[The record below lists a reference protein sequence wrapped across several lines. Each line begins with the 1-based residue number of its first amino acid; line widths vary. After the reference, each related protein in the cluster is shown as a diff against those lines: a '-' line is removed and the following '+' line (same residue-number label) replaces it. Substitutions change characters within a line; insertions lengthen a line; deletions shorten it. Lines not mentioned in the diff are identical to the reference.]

1 MCLVLTAFA
10 AVVTTIIWY
19 FKAHDDDLKLGTLAL
34 MYWGAA
40 LMWLVDGFYCVAE
53 GEPFLDLSA
62 NDALLGV
69 VIILCG
75 LAAWVLM
82 LLIRDPKNV
91 FSAVRRARSAA

>member
-10 AVVTTIIWY
+10 AVISTVIWY
-19 FKAHDDDLKLGTLAL
+19 IYAPNNKFQLGTLSL
-34 MYWGAA
+34 MYWGAT
-40 LMWLVDGFYCVAE
+40 LMWTIDGFFCIAE

-75 LAAWVLM
+75 LVAWMLI
-82 LLIRDPKNV
+82 LLIKDPKNV
-91 FSAVRRARSAA
+91 ISTFHVNR